1 MIKGILSWITGA
13 CFGLIGNIWESTIE
27 KVTFNQAGLQSL
39 LAIFNKNSVNVAGA
53 SKTATVNISNI
64 ISVIAWII
72 IFGTLIITALEAIA
86 VPVSGRE
93 IENPLKS
100 VFRVGVVA
108 AMILLIPA
116 INKVLFSLLDSL
128 LNSSDL
134 PTPDMSNLFKNII
147 SYDNLSDSNSNM
159 IYLLGTLTS
168 IGMLSQFVAAIITY
182 LERFIMFGIYIDLLP
197 IAIAYS
203 ASPTSEDVT
212 KDYFKTMFAQIIGL
226 VITKILF
233 IAFAMQVEAMGNL
246 TVQSILT
253 PSTGPETSFY
263 LQIMLC
269 GIILSIIT
277 SVERILQLFG
287 LRSYPTGIDATELA
301 AHTAKG
307 LATARGAVA
316 IAKDTLSAG
325 KAVIGAGSRTV
336 DFFGGK
342 TSPLNGDVMAKR
354 ETEGRKFASSINT
367 LKADSNGVLS
377 KVDSNGMSDKIRTA
391 TGNAI
396 ADKRMTIAEA
406 RSYREGA
413 ESQMTRIANATDNV
427 RHNQLG
433 TRIDFD
439 PNTSRV
445 SNLMARDANGNQ
457 LNAAGSV
464 SALSQNLESGKYES
478 LTYTGGEGKD
488 FSKPIDM
495 QRQDGSWQSVDF
507 SGMSKEEAG
516 KAYSSMFAK
525 GQAVDA
531 KYVDTDGNVR
541 QASIDD
547 TASTH
552 GNAEDAYLAYGLD
565 SRLGDDVSVAKDSSA
580 KYMDYR
586 IEAGEDG
593 APRIMPSAV
602 AIGTHREG
610 KGNEINVINTSGEIT
625 GDLAG
630 HAATEVVD
638 PDSYTTL
645 SDHAQMVVAPTH
657 SYVNVGQGRERH
669 REEDATWTQTVD
681 DIFNSHTSKKM
692 ILHDDDEGA

>member
-1 MIKGILSWITGA
+1 
-13 CFGLIGNIWESTIE
+13 
-27 KVTFNQAGLQSL
+27 
-39 LAIFNKNSVNVAGA
+39 
-53 SKTATVNISNI
+53 
-64 ISVIAWII
+64 
-72 IFGTLIITALEAIA
+72 
-86 VPVSGRE
+86 
-93 IENPLKS
+93 
-100 VFRVGVVA
+100 
-108 AMILLIPA
+108 
-116 INKVLFSLLDSL
+116 
-128 LNSSDL
+128 
-134 PTPDMSNLFKNII
+134 
-147 SYDNLSDSNSNM
+147 
-159 IYLLGTLTS
+159 
-168 IGMLSQFVAAIITY
+168 
-182 LERFIMFGIYIDLLP
+182 
-197 IAIAYS
+197 
-203 ASPTSEDVT
+203 
-212 KDYFKTMFAQIIGL
+212 
-226 VITKILF
+226 
-233 IAFAMQVEAMGNL
+233 
-246 TVQSILT
+246 
-253 PSTGPETSFY
+253 
-263 LQIMLC
+263 
-269 GIILSIIT
+269 
-277 SVERILQLFG
+277 
-287 LRSYPTGIDATELA
+287 
-301 AHTAKG
+301 
-307 LATARGAVA
+307 
-316 IAKDTLSAG
+316 
-325 KAVIGAGSRTV
+325 
-336 DFFGGK
+336 
-342 TSPLNGDVMAKR
+342 
-354 ETEGRKFASSINT
+354 
-367 LKADSNGVLS
+367 
-377 KVDSNGMSDKIRTA
+377 MSDKIRAA

-396 ADKRMTIAEA
+396 ADKRMTVAEA

-445 SNLMARDANGNQ
+445 SNLMARDADGNQ
-457 LNAAGSV
+457 LNAAGSI

-565 SRLGDDVSVAKDSSA
+565 NRLGDDVSVAKDSSA

-593 APRIMPSAV
+593 APRIMPAAI

-625 GDLAG
+625 GDLGG

-657 SYVNVGQGRERH
+657 SYVNVGQGKERH

-681 DIFNSHTSKKM
+681 DIFNPHTSKKN
-692 ILHDDDEGA
+692 DEGA